1 MDPGNGPDERS
12 EPGTPETIGMRIARF
27 REDCGLTAAQLAVEA
42 QISKSYLSAL
52 ESGDEAHRR
61 PSGDT
66 LYRIAT
72 ALGVT
77 IADLLGR
84 TVTPVGTEPLPDGLL
99 EFARREGLPQADLE
113 MLASIH
119 FRGAKPKT
127 PERWQFI
134 YQAIKMSG
142 SLDDS

>member
-1 MDPGNGPDERS
+1 VDTDDQPDGVS
-12 EPGTPETIGMRIARF
+12 QPTPTETIGARIARF
-27 REDCGLTAAQLAVEA
+27 RTDRGLTPTQLALEA

-72 ALGVT
+72 ALGVA
-77 IADLLGR
+77 IADLLGHAI
-84 TVTPVGTEPLPDGLL
+84 TSAADEPWPDGLL
-99 EFARREGLPQADLE
+99 EFARRDGLPQADLE

-119 FRGAKPKT
+119 FRGDKPKT

-142 SLDDS
+142 PLDRS